1 LIQGWNLKESFG
13 NAADLFITLQIVS
26 SLVSINFIII
36 RIHSWN
42 FSHPCDCLSKIDAKF
57 MNTPQLI
64 FPKQCWTMVEFVTH
78 LRGFSQRIKFSLH
91 FRYSFSKCKDSMK
104 ITFLLQ
110 GIQSAVSK
118 FYKLIK
124 HHQWPTFVWEKLNL
138 TWKFQNQ
145 VGPKESDFVSVMDQ
159 HQQRITWRWKKPWLE
174 NSCQRFTMKM
184 EIVWSNY
191 FLGQDFYQHELRHN
205 LGVF

>member
-1 LIQGWNLKESFG
+1 LSVHWSR
-13 NAADLFITLQIVS
+13 
-26 SLVSINFIII
+26 INFIII

-57 MNTPQLI
+57 MNAPQLI

-78 LRGFSQRIKFSLH
+78 LRGFSHEDKILFTFSLQ
-91 FRYSFSKCKDSMK
+91 FLKMSAK
-104 ITFLLQ
+104 IWWKLLFDTNVLLQ

-118 FYKLIK
+118 FYKLIR
-124 HHQWPTFVWEKLNL
+124 HHQWPTFVWEKLNF

-191 FLGQDFYQHELRHN
+191 FLGQDFSIFISMNWDTIWGSFRMSLR
-205 LGVF
+205 LSWAVKS